1 MMLRIAEALG
11 QGGARVLVTGESLGQ
26 VSSQTLENMQTIA
39 AATSTLVLRPLV
51 GMDKNEIIHQA
62 ERIGTFATS
71 ILPDQDC
78 CSLFT
83 PPHPTTRAT
92 LAEVD
97 AAERLLDV
105 PALVARGVA
114 GAVRE
119 RFVYPPALAAACRR
133 STKERATAA
142 GLAPS

>member
-1 MMLRIAEALG
+1 
-11 QGGARVLVTGESLGQ
+11 
-26 VSSQTLENMQTIA
+26 MQTIA
-39 AATSTLVLRPLV
+39 AATPALVLRPLV

-62 ERIGTFATS
+62 TRIGTFATS

-83 PPHPTTRAT
+83 PPHPTTKAT
-92 LAEVD
+92 IAEVE

-105 PALVARGVA
+105 PGLVAQGVA

-119 RFVYPPALAAACRR
+119 RFVFPPALAARTPR
-133 STKERATAA
+133 SEDRERAHPRSA
-142 GLAPS
+142 

>member
-1 MMLRIAEALG
+1 MLRIAAALG
-11 QGGARVLVTGESLGQ
+11 ASSGSTVLVTGESLGQ

-39 AATSTLVLRPLV
+39 AATPSLVLRPLV
-51 GMDKNEIIHQA
+51 GMDKNEIIAQA

-83 PPHPTTRAT
+83 PPHPTTKAT
-92 LAEVD
+92 LAEVE

-105 PALVARGVA
+105 PGMVERGVA
-114 GAVRE
+114 GAERE
-119 RFVYPPALAAACRR
+119 RFVFPPAPAARDAGGDDGRR
-133 STKERATAA
+133 SYPRIA
-142 GLAPS
+142 

>member
-39 AATSTLVLRPLV
+39 AATPALILRPLV
-51 GMDKNEIIHQA
+51 GMDKNEIIVQA

-105 PALVARGVA
+105 PVLVAQGVA
-114 GAVRE
+114 GAARE
-119 RFVYPPALAAACRR
+119 RFLFPPALAVRETEGR
-133 STKERATAA
+133 SDAEAEPGQPA
-142 GLAPS
+142 